1 MALVAEWQPLGL
13 MEVSAKRTFPKTRI
27 VTASAR
33 TLMNWLRLFA
43 LAFLL
48 ESIAQA
54 QSYEAFDYKSGF
66 NTIQTLGHD
75 IYTSLEP
82 AERAIISSQ
91 PISLDTSRK
100 PFIRLLY
107 YRDESETIR
116 GVWVS
121 QGMIDLVNQL
131 AHAKAID
138 KQRRGYFSSYLKLL
152 EGSENSIPPLPDRE
166 NPAYWTDTL
175 LNEQLSNFNSIIG
188 ILVGVNLAQH
198 YLGLPQ
204 KYEKELRVEE
214 LDGIPLNKRIT
225 ADEWEQSYR
234 RGLNNAM
241 LASCM
246 TEGYLPI
253 CEGLSDMK
261 HRPAWANYFYPD
273 TIRFESMRKDMVKL
287 QRKFLND

>member
-1 MALVAEWQPLGL
+1 
-13 MEVSAKRTFPKTRI
+13 
-27 VTASAR
+27 
-33 TLMNWLRLFA
+33 MNWLRLFA
-43 LAFLL
+43 LTFLL
-48 ESIAQA
+48 QPFLQAQA
-54 QSYEAFDYKSGF
+54 YDASDYKSGF
-66 NTIQTLGHD
+66 TTIQTLGHD
-75 IYTSLEP
+75 IYHGLEP
-82 AERAIISSQ
+82 AEKAIIHAQ

-107 YRDESETIR
+107 MKDGSETVR

-138 KQRRGYFSSYLKLL
+138 KNRRGYFKSYLKLL
-152 EGSENSIPPLPDRE
+152 EGSGQSIPPLPDRE
-166 NPAYWTDTL
+166 NPAYWTETL

-188 ILVGVNLAQH
+188 ILVGINLAQH
-198 YLGLPQ
+198 YLGLPE
-204 KYEKELRVEE
+204 KYENELKAEE
-214 LDGIPLNKRIT
+214 TDDIPLNKRIT
-225 ADEWEQSYR
+225 PAEWQQSYR

-253 CEGLSDMK
+253 CEGLSQMK
-261 HRPAWANYFYPD
+261 HRPSWANYFYPEG
-273 TIRFESMRKDMVKL
+273 TRFEAMRKDMVKL